1 MYNVTMKKLSLV
13 IIALTLLCGCASNQ
27 KFVTDY
33 PSWDTRDRFKEI
45 YGCMHLEEDG
55 ITPRLFIARV
65 KGINAWI
72 DNDNRVYLTP
82 GLYNYDDNTLMFIM
96 AHELSHAKLKHIR
109 NRQNVSYATTGVMM
123 VAGFIVPGVG
133 LLNHAVNPAVTNNF
147 SKFQEYD
154 ADRLA
159 AETLVKCF
167 DISVDQQIHIIE
179 SLKKD
184 TNDAGGFWDRHPSWN
199 DRIENIRGMQNINK

>member
-1 MYNVTMKKLSLV
+1 MKKLSLV
-13 IIALTLLCGCASNQ
+13 TIALTFLFGCAANN
-27 KFVTDY
+27 KFITDY
-33 PSWDTRDRFKEI
+33 PPEDTRDQFTKIYECMRF
-45 YGCMHLEEDG
+45 GEDG
-55 ITPRLFIARV
+55 IIPRLFIARI

-82 GLYNYDDNTLMFIM
+82 GLYNYDDDTLKFIM

-109 NRQNVSYATTGVMM
+109 NRQAVSYATTGAMM
-123 VAGFIVPGVG
+123 VAGFIVPGAG
-133 LLNHAVNPAVTNNF
+133 WLNHAVNPAVTNNF

-159 AETLVKCF
+159 SKTLVKCF
-167 DISVDQQIHIIE
+167 DISVEKQIHILE

-184 TNDAGGFWDRHPSWN
+184 TTDAGGFWDRHPSWS
-199 DRIENIRGMQNINK
+199 DRIENIRGMQNLNKE